1 VVKARPPDFDD
12 LVGPELGELERARLR
27 QVHDALVAAGP
38 PPDLPPALAQ
48 PPGRKYEA
56 PIPALPRG
64 YPRRRLAAALVLA
77 AALALAAFGAGYLVG
92 DTPAPAAFEQDFAF
106 VMYSADSGSQASAS
120 VVVGNRDEG
129 GNWPM
134 IMTVRELDELPDDA
148 HYELRLTRDGK
159 PADSCGTFVV
169 SGDKTVVY
177 LNAPY
182 RLRDFDGWVVTREGR
197 DDIIL
202 RTEEI

>member
-1 VVKARPPDFDD
+1 MRPPEFDE
-12 LVGPELGELERARLR
+12 LVGSDVGEMERARLR

-48 PPGRKYEA
+48 PPSRKYEA
-56 PIPALPRG
+56 PVAARPRG
-64 YPRRRLAAALVLA
+64 FPPRRLAAALVFA

-92 DTPAPAAFEQDFAF
+92 DAPAPAAFPQDFAF
-106 VMYSADSGSQASAS
+106 VMYHPDSASPATAS
-120 VVVGNRDEG
+120 VVVGPRDEG

-134 IMTVRELDELPDDA
+134 IMTVSNLAELPGGA
-148 HYELRLTRDGK
+148 HYELRLTRNGR
-159 PADSCGTFVV
+159 PSDSCGTFVV
-169 SGDKTVVY
+169 AGDKTVVY

-182 RLRDFDGWVVTREGR
+182 RLRDYDGWVVTREGR

>member
-1 VVKARPPDFDD
+1 MTARPPDFDD
-12 LVGPELGELERARLR
+12 LVGPELSELERARLR
-27 QVHDALVAAGP
+27 HVHDALVAAGP
-38 PPDLPPALAQ
+38 PPELSPALAQ
-48 PPGRKYEA
+48 PPGRTYDA

-64 YPRRRLAAALVLA
+64 YPRRRLLAVVVVGAAIAF
-77 AALALAAFGAGYLVG
+77 AAFGAGYLVG
-92 DTPAPAAFEQDFAF
+92 DTPAPAAFQQDFAF
-106 VMYSADSGSQASAS
+106 VMHGADSASQASAS
-120 VVVGNRDEG
+120 VVVGQRDEG

-134 IMTVRELDELPDDA
+134 IMTVRELDELPDDE
-148 HYELRLTRDGK
+148 HYELRLTRNGK
-159 PADSCGTFVV
+159 PSDACGSFVV

-182 RLRDFDGWVVTREGR
+182 RLRDYDGWVVTREGR

>member
-1 VVKARPPDFDD
+1 VVKAPDFDE
-12 LVGPELGELERARLR
+12 LVGTDLGERERARLR

-48 PPGRKYEA
+48 PPRRYEA
-56 PIPALPRG
+56 PVPARSRG
-64 YPRRRLAAALVLA
+64 FPPRRLAAALVFA

-92 DTPAPAAFEQDFAF
+92 DSPAPAAFPQDFTF
-106 VMYSADSGSQASAS
+106 VMYHPDSASPATAS
-120 VVVGNRDEG
+120 VVVGPIDDG

-134 IMTVRELDELPDDA
+134 VMTVRNLEELPGDA
-148 HYELRLTRDGK
+148 RYELRLTHDGE
-159 PADSCGTFVV
+159 PAESCGTFRV

-182 RLRDFDGWVVTREGR
+182 RLRDYDGWVVTREGR

-202 RTEEI
+202 RTTEI

>member
-1 VVKARPPDFDD
+1 VKPPDFEE
-12 LVGPELGELERARLR
+12 LVGSEVGERERARLR
-27 QVHDALVAAGP
+27 QVHEALVAAGP

-48 PPGRKYEA
+48 PPGRTYEA
-56 PIPALPRG
+56 PIPVLPRG
-64 YPRRRLAAALVLA
+64 YPRRRLAAAVVVA
-77 AALALAAFGAGYLVG
+77 AAIALAAFGAGYLVG
-92 DTPAPAAFEQDFAF
+92 DTPAPASFAQDFAF
-106 VMYSADSGSQASAS
+106 VMHGTDSASQASAS
-120 VVVGNRDEG
+120 VVVGQRDEG

-148 HYELRLTRDGK
+148 RYELRLTRKGRPD
-159 PADSCGTFVV
+159 DSCGTFLV

-182 RLRDFDGWVVTREGR
+182 RLRDYDGWVVTREGR
-197 DDIIL
+197 DDIVL

>member
-1 VVKARPPDFDD
+1 MKSRPPDFDD
-12 LVGPELGELERARLR
+12 LVGSELGEVERARLR
-27 QVHDALVAAGP
+27 DVHDALVAAGP

-48 PPGRKYEA
+48 PPGRSYEA

-64 YPRRRLAAALVLA
+64 YPRRRLLA
-77 AALALAAFGAGYLVG
+77 AVVVGAAIAFAAFGAGYLVG
-92 DTPAPAAFEQDFAF
+92 DTPAPAAFQQDFAF
-106 VMYSADSGSQASAS
+106 VMHSTDSASQASAS
-120 VVVGNRDEG
+120 VVVGERDEG

-134 IMTVRELDELPDDA
+134 IMTLRALDELPDDA
-148 HYELRLTRDGK
+148 RYELRLTRQGE
-159 PADSCGTFVV
+159 PSDSCGTFRV

-182 RLRDFDGWVVTREGR
+182 RLRDYDGWVVTREGG
-197 DDIIL
+197 DDIFL

>member
-1 VVKARPPDFDD
+1 VVTPRPPDFDD
-12 LVGPELGELERARLR
+12 LVGEVDELERARLR

-64 YPRRRLAAALVLA
+64 YPRRRLLAAVSLA
-77 AALALAAFGAGYLVG
+77 AAIALAAFGAGYLVG
-92 DTPAPAAFEQDFAF
+92 DTPAPAAFQQDFAF
-106 VMYSADSGSQASAS
+106 VMHSTDAASQASAS
-120 VVVGNRDEG
+120 VVVGERDDG

-134 IMTVRELDELPDDA
+134 IMTVRKLDELQDDA
-148 HYELRLTRDGK
+148 HYELRLTEKGE
-159 PADSCGTFVV
+159 PSDSCGTFVV

-182 RLRDFDGWVVTREGR
+182 RLDDYDGWVVTREGR